1 MGEVTDRAGVGPLM
15 LLCVCMCFPY
25 RWSVRLDLECR
36 DLDLG
41 HCLDRSLDRGLLQAV
56 IALIEAAA
64 LAPLAAPFALVVV
77 VAVVVVE
84 AAHVPVLVEVGAAR
98 ALVHL
103 LQVVLVRVQ
112 RRAPQIVVFELVL
125 RAANQKELIALVLL
139 RRAHTRSRADTHM

>member
-1 MGEVTDRAGVGPLM
+1 MGEHGAVGEVNDRADAGPLM
-15 LLCVCMCFPY
+15 LLVQAYACARAFVFPH

-36 DLDLG
+36 DLNLG
-41 HCLDRSLDRGLLQAV
+41 HCLDRSLDRSLLQAI

-64 LAPLAAPFALVVV
+64 LAPLAASFALVVV

-112 RRAPQIVVFELVL
+112 RRAPEIVVFELIL
-125 RAANQKELIALVLL
+125 RPANQKELVALVFL
-139 RRAHTRSRADTHM
+139 R